1 MSSPQDSRARR
12 REKKRRAKKNDEWL
26 AKRVLEDIAASEP
39 KTPPKTAT

>member
-12 REKKRRAKKNDEWL
+12 REKKRRAKKNDQWL
-26 AKRVLEDIAASEP
+26 FNRAVENAAASEP

>member
-12 REKKRRAKKNDEWL
+12 REKKRRTKKNDLWL
-26 AKRVLEDIAASEP
+26 QKRALENAAASEP